1 MHSGNHDSGAL
12 ASYLPAALARGWGKL
27 QNRHNKLTGEQVLP
41 RMGTGKAGRNG
52 WQSNRMNGNEEE
64 FNNKEMKILAR
75 DVSPVRSPNTIPA
88 AKNLQLEEN
97 KGSAHS
103 AVFTE

>member
-1 MHSGNHDSGAL
+1 
-12 ASYLPAALARGWGKL
+12 
-27 QNRHNKLTGEQVLP
+27 
-41 RMGTGKAGRNG
+41 
-52 WQSNRMNGNEEE
+52 MNGNEEE

-75 DVSPVRSPNTIPA
+75 DVSPVRSPNTIPV

-103 AVFTE
+103 AVFTEQSHRMEVHTLSKENLHPQTTAQHLICKVKRIPKASM